1 MELSPEQIK
10 EIKKQI
16 INQIN
21 SAFPEDKKAES
32 ISKVESMNEEE
43 IVQFLEQ
50 NNLIKNS
57 EGNDASSENCIFC
70 SIVSEEIPST
80 KIAENNDAI
89 AILEINP
96 VSEGH
101 TIIIPKI
108 HEENVSKDSEKLAKE
123 IKEKIIDSLS
133 PKDVLIEHSNLA
145 GHAIINVIPVYGN
158 SVETKRKKASVE
170 ELKKIKEKI
179 ISYKKIKEPI
189 EEKNEKIREEILRV
203 PKRIP

>member
-1 MELSPEQIK
+1 MKLSPEQIK

-50 NNLIKNS
+50 NNLIKDS
-57 EGNDASSENCIFC
+57 EGKDVSSENCIFC

-108 HEENVSKDSEKLAKE
+108 HEENASKDSEKLAEE
-123 IKEKIIDSLS
+123 IKEKIIGSLN
-133 PKDVLIEHSNLA
+133 PKDVLIEHGNLA

-170 ELKKIKEKI
+170 ELKKVKEKI
-179 ISYKKIKEPI
+179 ISHKKIKEPF
-189 EEKNEKIREEILRV
+189 EEKKEKIREEILRV

>member
-1 MELSPEQIK
+1 MKLSPEQIK

-50 NNLIKNS
+50 NNLIKDS
-57 EGNDASSENCIFC
+57 EGKDVSSENCIFC

-108 HEENVSKDSEKLAKE
+108 HEENASKDSEKLAEE
-123 IKEKIIDSLS
+123 IKEKIIGSLN
-133 PKDVLIEHSNLA
+133 PKDVLIEHGNLA

>member
-50 NNLIKNS
+50 NNLIKDS
-57 EGNDASSENCIFC
+57 EGNDVSSENCIFC
-70 SIVSEEIPST
+70 SIVSGEIPST
-80 KIAENNDAI
+80 KISENSGAI

-108 HEENVSKDSEKLAKE
+108 HEDKASKDSEKLAKE
-123 IKEKIIDSLS
+123 IKEKIIDSLN
-133 PKDVLIEHSNLA
+133 PKEVLIEHSTLA

-158 SVETKRKKASVE
+158 SVETKRKKVSVE

-179 ISYKKIKEPI
+179 ISHKKIEKPAEEKKEKIKE
-189 EEKNEKIREEILRV
+189 ENLRV
-203 PKRIP
+203 PRRIP